1 MKKDKKKIR
10 IGNEKETKK
19 PKKGGGAKWSN
30 WSIRCPTL
38 ETYRKTE
45 EKKRLDNMVGSESRA

>member
-19 PKKGGGAKWSN
+19 PKKGGGAKNHKWSR
-30 WSIRCPTL
+30 ICPTL
-38 ETYRKTE
+38 QSFLNAE
-45 EKKRLDNMVGSESRA
+45 EKKKLNEKKKF